1 MTLRDYQHRALDDLD
16 DGWTAGHTCQ
26 VLRMGTGTGKS
37 KTAANAV
44 REQTGGS
51 LLMAHRGEIVG
62 QLALA
67 LAREGVRHRVIG
79 PDALTRLCMRMQL
92 DDLGTHLVDGNS
104 ARCVASVQ
112 SLAALKGEAHY
123 LSQMRLVV
131 ADEGHHY
138 VRANAFGKVL
148 APFDARGVR
157 ILLPTATPARTDG
170 AGLGRHA
177 DGYADHMVLGPSES
191 DMMEQGWLCQYR
203 IFRPPNNF
211 HREQLHLGASKEFL
225 AREVQ
230 AETKRSTIFGD
241 AVEHYLMPRFKGM
254 RALQFCDSI
263 ENATDLLQR
272 YRDAGVAAE
281 LLTGKTHS
289 DTRMRVI
296 KRFASRQGVDVLISV
311 DLIDEGFDCPGV
323 ELVLDT
329 APTTSLIRFRQ
340 RFGRGWRPDGDKVF
354 HYLDFVG
361 NVKQHGLP
369 DAYRKW
375 SLDRRERRSK
385 GEPAEDVEPVK
396 TCANPEC
403 NAYYPGHLAACPFCK
418 QAPVPVSRKGPEH
431 VEGVLEELDPETRAA
446 MLGEV
451 ARIDG
456 AMEYGA
462 RPHLWLERQRAQK
475 ELRSTLELWGGWQTS
490 LGRTLAEGER
500 RFWQRYGLARVAAM
514 ALGAREA
521 RELREHLL
529 TELRDRGIIDATGN
543 SAP

>member
-1 MTLRDYQHRALDDLD
+1 MTLRDYQHQALDDLD
-16 DGWTAGHTCQ
+16 DGWGHNPCQ
-26 VLRMGTGTGKS
+26 LLRMGTGTGKS

-44 REQTGGS
+44 REHRGGS
-51 LLMAHRGEIVG
+51 LMMAHRGEIVG

-79 PDALTRLCMRMQL
+79 PDALVRLCQRMQIK
-92 DDLGTHLVDGNS
+92 DMGTHLVDAN
-104 ARCVASVQ
+104 ARAGVASVQ
-112 SLAALKGEAHY
+112 SLSALKGESRW
-123 LSQMRLVV
+123 LDQVTFLV

-138 VRANAFGKVL
+138 VRDNAYGKVL
-148 APFDARGVR
+148 APYDARGAR

-170 AGLGRHA
+170 KGLGRHA
-177 DGYADHMVLGPSES
+177 DGYVDHMVLGPSEAE
-191 DMMEQGWLCQYR
+191 MMQAGWLCAYR

-211 HREQLHLGASKEFL
+211 HREAIHLGASREMLK
-225 AREVQ
+225 AEVQ
-230 AETKRSTIFGD
+230 SEVKKSTIFGD
-241 AVEHYLMPRFKGM
+241 SVEHYLMPQFKGQ

-263 ENATDLLQR
+263 ENATEVLAR
-272 YRDAGVAAE
+272 FREAGVAAE

-296 KRFASRQGVDVLISV
+296 ERFAGRQGVDVLISV
-311 DLIDEGFDCPGV
+311 DLIDEGFDCPAV

-329 APTTSLIRFRQ
+329 APTSSLIRFRQ

-369 DAYRKW
+369 EAYRKW
-375 SLDRRERRSK
+375 TLDRRERRGSSA
-385 GEPAEDVEPVK
+385 PSEDVEPVK
-396 TCANPEC
+396 TCANPVC
-403 NAYYPGHLAACPFCK
+403 NAYYAGHLAACPYCHT
-418 QAPVPVSRKGPEH
+418 APVPVSRKGPEF
-431 VEGVLEELDPETRAA
+431 VEGVLEELDEETRAA

-462 RPHLWLERQRAQK
+462 RPHQWLERQRAQK
-475 ELRSTLELWGGWQTS
+475 ELRGALELWGGWQTAQ
-490 LGRTLAEGER
+490 GRTLAEGER
-500 RFWQRYGLARVAAM
+500 RFYQRYGLARVAAM

-543 SAP
+543 TAQ